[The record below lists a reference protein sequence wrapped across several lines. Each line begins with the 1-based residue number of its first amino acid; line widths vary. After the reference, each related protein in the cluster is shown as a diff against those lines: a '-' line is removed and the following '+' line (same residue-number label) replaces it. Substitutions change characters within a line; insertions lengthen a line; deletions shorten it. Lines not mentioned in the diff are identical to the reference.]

1 MEEAKSYDHR
11 LQLFFAPPL
20 ETAIQS
26 IDFVKIRPIG
36 QVVKDG
42 PIEFN
47 IPGNTYHYVDLKHS
61 KLSLKLKLT
70 QENNLPIATGNKVG
84 LVNNILH
91 SIFSQCELS
100 FQQQDTNK
108 GISSNYPYKAYLDVI
123 TSSNTKL
130 REDCLSSQLFF
141 KDSPGFMDDVDS
153 VAGANIGLYLRS
165 KYTSEGKVVDL
176 EGPLYADL
184 CQQDRLIIN
193 GVQIG
198 LRLRPHRD
206 EFSLVTIDDLK
217 YKFEITE
224 AVFKVCFVKIHPSF
238 ILSHSRILADHPVVY
253 PIQRS
258 EIKCF
263 SISQGQYNFSADN
276 FFNAVPNI
284 LHVGLVSSEAFNGS
298 YIKNPFNFQHYD
310 CNFAAFYV
318 DGKSIPSKPF
328 QPNFESGSYLD
339 VYSAFVEGGSC
350 LISRE
355 DFSKGNCIF
364 TFKTKYE
371 SQGLQP
377 MSERGQLRLDLTFS
391 SPLPESVTVICYGK
405 FSSVLTIDNTRNI
418 QIL

>member
-1 MEEAKSYDHR
+1 M
-11 LQLFFAPPL
+11 
-20 ETAIQS
+20 
-26 IDFVKIRPIG
+26 
-36 QVVKDG
+36 KDG

-70 QENNLPIATGNKVG
+70 QENKLPIATGNKVG

-91 SIFSQCELS
+91 SIFSQCELR
-100 FQQQDTNK
+100 FQQQDTTK

-224 AVFKVCFVKIHPSF
+224 AVFKVCFVKITLV
-238 ILSHSRILADHPVVY
+238 LS
-253 PIQRS
+253 
-258 EIKCF
+258 
-263 SISQGQYNFSADN
+263 
-276 FFNAVPNI
+276 
-284 LHVGLVSSEAFNGS
+284 
-298 YIKNPFNFQHYD
+298 
-310 CNFAAFYV
+310 
-318 DGKSIPSKPF
+318 
-328 QPNFESGSYLD
+328 
-339 VYSAFVEGGSC
+339 
-350 LISRE
+350 
-355 DFSKGNCIF
+355 
-364 TFKTKYE
+364 
-371 SQGLQP
+371 
-377 MSERGQLRLDLTFS
+377 
-391 SPLPESVTVICYGK
+391 
-405 FSSVLTIDNTRNI
+405 
-418 QIL
+418 